1 MWIVSFINKLSI
13 MQDNPYIEEIDKLIE
28 KVLSRVEQE
37 VPSSGYFAPVYEN
50 FRNNDEATKHIA
62 GLFRLNVYKMPAD
75 IVPDP
80 ERRYIEASVFDSG
93 GCYKTEMLVGSGN
106 KDGIVAIMKSEK
118 FRLKLYDTYIRLLDM
133 LRG

>member
-1 MWIVSFINKLSI
+1 
-13 MQDNPYIEEIDKLIE
+13 MQENPYIEEIDKLVE
-28 KVLSRVEQE
+28 KVLSRTESE
-37 VPSSGYFAPVYEN
+37 VPLSGYFAPVYEN

-80 ERRYIEASVFDSG
+80 EKRYIEASVFDSG

-106 KDGIVAIMKSEK
+106 KEEIMAIMKAEK
-118 FRLKLYDTYIRLLDM
+118 FRMKLYDTYIKLLDM

>member
-1 MWIVSFINKLSI
+1 
-13 MQDNPYIEEIDKLIE
+13 MQQNSYIDEIDKLIE
-28 KVLSRVEQE
+28 KILSRVEQE
-37 VPSSGYFAPVYEN
+37 VPSSGYFAPVYDE
-50 FRNNDEATKHIA
+50 FCNNDESTKHIA
-62 GLFRLNVYKMPAD
+62 GRFRLKVYKMPAD

-118 FRLKLYDTYIRLLDM
+118 FRLKLYDTYIKLLDM
-133 LRG
+133 LRD

>member
-1 MWIVSFINKLSI
+1 
-13 MQDNPYIEEIDKLIE
+13 MQENPYIEEIDKLIE

-37 VPSSGYFAPVYEN
+37 VPSSGYFAPVYDE
-50 FRNNDEATKHIA
+50 FRNNDENTKHIA

-118 FRLKLYDTYIRLLDM
+118 FRLKLYDTYIKLLDM
-133 LRG
+133 LRD

>member
-1 MWIVSFINKLSI
+1 
-13 MQDNPYIEEIDKLIE
+13 MQQNSYIDEIDKLIE

-37 VPSSGYFAPVYEN
+37 VPSSGYFAPVYDE
-50 FRNNDEATKHIA
+50 FCNNDESTKHIA
-62 GLFRLNVYKMPAD
+62 GRFRLKVYKMPAD

-80 ERRYIEASVFDSG
+80 EKRYIEASVFDSV

-106 KDGIVAIMKSEK
+106 KEEIIAIMKTKK
-118 FRLKLYDTYIRLLDM
+118 FRMKLYDTYIKLLDM

>member
-1 MWIVSFINKLSI
+1 
-13 MQDNPYIEEIDKLIE
+13 MQQNSYIDEIDKLIE

-62 GLFRLNVYKMPAD
+62 GRFRLKVYKMLAD

-80 ERRYIEASVFDSG
+80 EKRYIEASVFDSV

-106 KDGIVAIMKSEK
+106 KEAIIAIMKTEK
-118 FRLKLYDTYIRLLDM
+118 FRMKLYDTYIRLLDM

>member
-1 MWIVSFINKLSI
+1 MAQNTFA
-13 MQDNPYIEEIDKLIE
+13 DEIDKLIE

-75 IVPDP
+75 IVRDP

-118 FRLKLYDTYIRLLDM
+118 FRLKLYDTYIKLLDM
-133 LRG
+133 LRD

>member
-1 MWIVSFINKLSI
+1 MA
-13 MQDNPYIEEIDKLIE
+13 QNPYVDEIDKIIE
-28 KVLSRVEQE
+28 KILSRVEQE
-37 VPSSGYFAPVYEN
+37 IPSSGYFTPVYDE
-50 FRNNDEATKHIA
+50 FRNNDENTKHIA
-62 GLFRLNVYKMPAD
+62 GRFRLKVYKMPAD

-106 KDGIVAIMKSEK
+106 KEEIIAIMKTEK
-118 FRLKLYDTYIRLLDM
+118 FRLKLYNTYMRLLDI

>member
-1 MWIVSFINKLSI
+1 
-13 MQDNPYIEEIDKLIE
+13 MQENPYIEEIDKLIE

-118 FRLKLYDTYIRLLDM
+118 FRLKLYDTYIKLLDM
-133 LRG
+133 LRD

>member
-1 MWIVSFINKLSI
+1 
-13 MQDNPYIEEIDKLIE
+13 MQQNSYIDEIDKLIE

-37 VPSSGYFAPVYEN
+37 VPSSGYFAPVYDE
-50 FRNNDEATKHIA
+50 FCNNDESTKHIA
-62 GLFRLNVYKMPAD
+62 GRFRLKVYKMPAD

-80 ERRYIEASVFDSG
+80 EKRYIEASVFDGG

-106 KDGIVAIMKSEK
+106 KEEIIALMKTEK
-118 FRLKLYDTYIRLLDM
+118 FRMKLYDTYIRLLDM

>member
-1 MWIVSFINKLSI
+1 MV
-13 MQDNPYIEEIDKLIE
+13 QNPYIYDIDKLIE

-37 VPSSGYFAPVYEN
+37 DPSSGYFAPVYDE
-50 FRNNDEATKHIA
+50 FCNNDESTKHIA
-62 GLFRLNVYKMPAD
+62 GRFRLKVYKMPAD

-80 ERRYIEASVFDSG
+80 EKRYIEASVFDSV

-106 KDGIVAIMKSEK
+106 KDAIIAIMKTEK
-118 FRLKLYDTYIRLLDM
+118 FRMKLYDTYIRLLDM

>member
-1 MWIVSFINKLSI
+1 
-13 MQDNPYIEEIDKLIE
+13 MQENPYIEEIDKLIE

-106 KDGIVAIMKSEK
+106 KEGIIAIMKSEK
-118 FRLKLYDTYIRLLDM
+118 FRLKLYDTYIKLLDM
-133 LRG
+133 LRD

>member
-1 MWIVSFINKLSI
+1 MA
-13 MQDNPYIEEIDKLIE
+13 QNPYVDEIDKIIE
-28 KVLSRVEQE
+28 KILSRVEQE
-37 VPSSGYFAPVYEN
+37 IPSSGYFTPVYDE
-50 FRNNDEATKHIA
+50 FRNNDENTKHIA
-62 GLFRLNVYKMPAD
+62 GRFRLKVYKMPAD

-106 KDGIVAIMKSEK
+106 KEEIIAIMKTEK
-118 FRLKLYDTYIRLLDM
+118 FRLKLYNTYMSLLDI

>member
-1 MWIVSFINKLSI
+1 
-13 MQDNPYIEEIDKLIE
+13 MQQNSYIDEIDKLIE

-37 VPSSGYFAPVYEN
+37 VPSSGYFAPVYDE
-50 FRNNDEATKHIA
+50 FCNNDESTKHIA
-62 GLFRLNVYKMPAD
+62 GRFRLKVYKMPAD

-80 ERRYIEASVFDSG
+80 EKRYIEASVFDSV

-106 KDGIVAIMKSEK
+106 KEEIMAIMKAEK
-118 FRLKLYDTYIRLLDM
+118 FRMKLYDTYIKLLDM

>member
-13 MQDNPYIEEIDKLIE
+13 MQENPYIEEIDKLIE

-106 KDGIVAIMKSEK
+106 KEGIIAIMKSEK
-118 FRLKLYDTYIRLLDM
+118 FRLKLYDTYIKLLDM
-133 LRG
+133 LRD

>member
-1 MWIVSFINKLSI
+1 
-13 MQDNPYIEEIDKLIE
+13 MQQNSYIDEIDKLIE

-37 VPSSGYFAPVYEN
+37 VPSSGYFAPVYDE
-50 FRNNDEATKHIA
+50 FCNNDESTKHIA
-62 GLFRLNVYKMPAD
+62 GRFRLKVYKMPAD

-80 ERRYIEASVFDSG
+80 EKRYIEASVFDSG

-106 KDGIVAIMKSEK
+106 KEEIIALMKTEK
-118 FRLKLYDTYIRLLDM
+118 FRLKLYDTYIRLLDV